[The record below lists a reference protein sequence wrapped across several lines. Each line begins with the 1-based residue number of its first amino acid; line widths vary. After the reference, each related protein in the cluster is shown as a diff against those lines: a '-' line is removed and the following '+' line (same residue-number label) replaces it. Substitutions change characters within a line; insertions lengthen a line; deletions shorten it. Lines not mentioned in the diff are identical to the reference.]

1 MGHIFLEGRGWLVG
15 WSSWM
20 QIVTG
25 IIWGVLSRKIK
36 AGGGQYISWQYEV
49 ALPPVYTRLQW
60 LNCGS
65 VLSKQMK

>member
-1 MGHIFLEGRGWLVG
+1 M
-15 WSSWM
+15 
-20 QIVTG
+20 TG